1 MEKYNYF
8 EAVAADVRAWCEENA
23 EYSPMS
29 VRTREDMEEYLND
42 TLWAEDSVTG
52 NGSGSYTFDRAKAR
66 EYVLADLDTVKEA
79 FEEFDEKARFA
90 DLFFSE
96 DWETI
101 DVITRCYCLGAAISE
116 VVSTLP
122 AGLFRDENSV

>member
-23 EYSPMS
+23 DYTPMS
-29 VRTREDMEEYLND
+29 VDSREDMAEYLND
-42 TLWAEDSVTG
+42 TLWTEDSVTG
-52 NGSGSYTFDRAKAR
+52 NGSGSYTFDYSKAR
-66 EYVLADLDTVKEA
+66 EYVLADLDTVREA
-79 FEEFDEKARFA
+79 FEEFDGKARFA

-101 DVITRCYCLGAAISE
+101 DVIARCYCLGAAIAD
-116 VVSTLP
+116 VVPELP
-122 AGLFRDENSV
+122 AEWFGEEVQ